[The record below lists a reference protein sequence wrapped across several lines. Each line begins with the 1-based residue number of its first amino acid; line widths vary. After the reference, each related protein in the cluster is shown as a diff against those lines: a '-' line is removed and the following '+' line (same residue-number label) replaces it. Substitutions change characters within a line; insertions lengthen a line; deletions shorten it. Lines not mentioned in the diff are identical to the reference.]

1 MDDEDE
7 LVSGYSDYSRVGQ
20 VIGGVGSLIGG
31 PGGKYSKIQQ
41 ILRSKVLTPKEKFV
55 ESIQLVCYN
64 DSLAFNQRIY
74 DRIGEVY
81 PYPQYLNP
89 SACVLAITQCLN
101 PLDYTVKQ
109 DIFSNQKFIESLEE
123 TSPLDIYRYA
133 SFLSKILR
141 GAY

>member
-1 MDDEDE
+1 MMDDEDG
-7 LVSGYSDYSRVGQ
+7 LVAGYSDYSRVGQ
-20 VIGGVGSLIGG
+20 VIGGVGALIGG

-74 DRIGEVY
+74 DRIGEIY

-89 SACVLAITQCLN
+89 KACVLAITQCLN
-101 PLDYTVKQ
+101 SDYIIKQ
-109 DIFSNQKFIESLEE
+109 DIFSDPQFLESLDE

-141 GAY
+141 GA